1 MLEKSR
7 TSNSGFKGV
16 YRRPN
21 GIFLA
26 SIRRDGSN
34 KGLGDYA
41 TAEQAALVCARELAA
56 DRAAAEMVAAK
67 KAAAEQANAAADR
80 LNLQKASMTE
90 CLPGALSEAPQAM
103 AAILTPA
110 SSAPA
115 SAPTPSLAMAAAAPP
130 VPPARAPQP
139 SSCECEAAPSSA
151 SAPAA
156 ASAVATPAAASFAA
170 AQAAPLAA
178 APILTSSA
186 AAPAVASASAP
197 AAAALASAPVAA
209 SASAPAAASASAPV
223 AASAVALAAATLAVA
238 PAAVASAS
246 ASAAASPA
254 AAPAASSAPLAV
266 APEGIPGSGW
276 VPGDT
281 SSWVRD
287 GWMAVAGQMRQ
298 SRALLPPPPLATKRE
313 RTEEEERRAAEKAAL
328 EKARHEAETAA
339 LVVGARVEGRYQAS
353 VPGMASSS
361 LFKNTHWFPGRIQA
375 IDALEGTYEIL
386 YDDGDHE
393 KGVKRRFVRLPP
405 TATQKRERAEEEEE
419 ERRAADTAA
428 VEKTRQAA
436 DTTALEKA
444 GQPETAALVVGA
456 RVEGRYQAS
465 LPGIASSSLFKNTH
479 WFPGRIQAIDALE
492 GTYEI
497 LYDDGDHEKGVKRRF
512 VRLMRQQM
520 SSSSAEP
527 TLHRST

>member
-1 MLEKSR
+1 
-7 TSNSGFKGV
+7 
-16 YRRPN
+16 
-21 GIFLA
+21 
-26 SIRRDGSN
+26 
-34 KGLGDYA
+34 
-41 TAEQAALVCARELAA
+41 
-56 DRAAAEMVAAK
+56 
-67 KAAAEQANAAADR
+67 
-80 LNLQKASMTE
+80 
-90 CLPGALSEAPQAM
+90 
-103 AAILTPA
+103 
-110 SSAPA
+110 
-115 SAPTPSLAMAAAAPP
+115 
-130 VPPARAPQP
+130 
-139 SSCECEAAPSSA
+139 
-151 SAPAA
+151 
-156 ASAVATPAAASFAA
+156 
-170 AQAAPLAA
+170 
-178 APILTSSA
+178 
-186 AAPAVASASAP
+186 
-197 AAAALASAPVAA
+197 
-209 SASAPAAASASAPV
+209 
-223 AASAVALAAATLAVA
+223 
-238 PAAVASAS
+238 
-246 ASAAASPA
+246 
-254 AAPAASSAPLAV
+254 
-266 APEGIPGSGW
+266 
-276 VPGDT
+276 
-281 SSWVRD
+281 
-287 GWMAVAGQMRQ
+287 MAVAGQMRQ